1 MLLCAEMFLNGSI
14 LQANGK
20 ESQKELHALW
30 ATLNALLMATAKHKK
45 KKKEKKGRV
54 TFSCRLVINFLLLWS
69 TKGLVKNL
77 KAFWLTVAV
86 RCRDCS
92 ITSVCVL

>member
-30 ATLNALLMATAKHKK
+30 ATLNALLMATAKQK
-45 KKKEKKGRV
+45 KKKEKRQ
-54 TFSCRLVINFLLLWS
+54 SNILMS
-69 TKGLVKNL
+69 T
-77 KAFWLTVAV
+77 
-86 RCRDCS
+86 CD
-92 ITSVCVL
+92 